1 MSKTF
6 KLKIRHYNIM
16 EGGFLIETEVKHSSI
31 PGAGRGRFFAHDC
44 LVGKIIR
51 IQDMDT
57 DLNIYKN
64 VADIVSENK
73 ELVLNFAHSRCKDS
87 DIDSTHVYVNKI
99 PFYTNHSST
108 NNISFRIR
116 TGKKLT
122 YTTRDVKAGEEMLQ
136 NYEEYTPVPWY
147 ENYLFSIDKISLR
160 ELGIKYNML
169 EAESEPARQ

>member
-1 MSKTF
+1 
-6 KLKIRHYNIM
+6 M
-16 EGGFLIETEVKHSSI
+16 EGGFLIETEIKHSSI

-64 VADIVSENK
+64 VADIVCENK
-73 ELVLNFAHSRCKDS
+73 DLVLNFAHSRCKDS

-122 YTTRDVKAGEEMLQ
+122 YAIRDVEAGEEMLQ
-136 NYEEYTPVPWY
+136 NYEEYTTVPWF
-147 ENYLFSIDKISLR
+147 ENYLHSIDKVSLR
-160 ELGIKYNML
+160 EQGIKYNML
-169 EAESEPARQ
+169 EAKSESERQ